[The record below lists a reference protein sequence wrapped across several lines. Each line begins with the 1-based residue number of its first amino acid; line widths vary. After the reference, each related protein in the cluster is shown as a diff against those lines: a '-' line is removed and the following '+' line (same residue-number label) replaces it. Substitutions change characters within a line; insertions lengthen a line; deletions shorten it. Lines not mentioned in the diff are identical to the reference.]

1 MNEFLI
7 HGILHC
13 NLAFLSTHLPHVH
26 ATMLT
31 DDEINETFPNNLQR
45 KSLRIN
51 FDQAF
56 YQDWLLKLMILT
68 VRLKVFQLNMK
79 VKMIK
84 PPWGDVELG
93 WTQA

>member
-7 HGILHC
+7 HGTLHFC
-13 NLAFLSTHLPHVH
+13 NLAFLSIHLPHVH

-56 YQDWLLKLMILT
+56 YLDWLLKLMILNL
-68 VRLKVFQLNMK
+68 RLKIVQLNMK

-84 PPWGDVELG
+84 PTWSDIELG
-93 WTQA
+93 